1 MIKSCEQ
8 LWDMSVDGNDRSN
21 QMSHVIGNIEAG
33 IVSFLMKII
42 FRFSVKNRDI
52 ILGFNGKKT
61 GAVIL
66 SPHNSYIDVVMM
78 FLASWPKRW
87 TRLIARENL
96 FTVAHGLLGFFIARV
111 GSFPVKRDTADMS
124 TVKRAAK
131 FLKNGELVGIFPEG
145 TRRGKGDSV
154 PVIHG
159 GAALIAKLGRAPLVP
174 LGLRN
179 VEKIKRKGERVRFPK
194 LTAIYGEPIAL
205 SSFDFIPKEERLE
218 AATWY
223 VLREAFALSQDVR
236 AEEVDM
242 VALFPD
248 NKDYTALF
256 ADHDIPRL
264 DPSTLPDYEPKVPK
278 AKEAE
283 ASQRTPEAKE

>member
-1 MIKSCEQ
+1 MGVIKSREQ
-8 LWDMSVDGNDRSN
+8 LWDMSVDGNDKTD

-33 IVSFLMKII
+33 IVCALMKLV
-42 FRFSVKNRDI
+42 FRFSVKNRSI
-52 ILGFNGKKT
+52 IEAFDGKKT

-78 FLASWPKRW
+78 FLAAWPKRW
-87 TRLIARENL
+87 TRLIARESL
-96 FTVAHGLLGFFIARV
+96 FTVAGGILGFFFARV

-124 TVKRAAK
+124 TVKRAAR

-145 TRRGKGDSV
+145 TRRGKGNKESE
-154 PVIHG
+154 IHG

-174 LGLRN
+174 LGLKN
-179 VEKIKRKGERVRFPK
+179 VDRIKRKGERVRFPK

-205 SSFDFIPKEERLE
+205 SSFDFLPKEERLE

-223 VLREAFALSQDVR
+223 VLREAFALSHDIE
-236 AEEVDM
+236 ASEVDM

-248 NKDYTALF
+248 NKDFTAVF
-256 ADHDIPRL
+256 ADHEIPRL
-264 DPSTLPDYEPKVPK
+264 DPATLPDYEAKPK
-278 AKEAE
+278 E
-283 ASQRTPEAKE
+283 

>member
-1 MIKSCEQ
+1 MKSREQ

-33 IVSFLMKII
+33 IVSFLMKIV
-42 FRFSVKNRDI
+42 FRFSVKNREV
-52 ILGFNGKKT
+52 ILAFKGKKT

-96 FTVAHGLLGFFIARV
+96 FTKAHGLLGFFIARV

-124 TVKRAAK
+124 TVKRAAR

-145 TRRGKGDSV
+145 TRRGKGDTAS
-154 PVIHG
+154 VIHG
-159 GAALIAKLGRAPLVP
+159 GAALIAKLGRAPLIP
-174 LGLRN
+174 LGLKN

-223 VLREAFALSQDVR
+223 VLREAFALSHDIT

-242 VALFPD
+242 VALFPE

-256 ADHDIPRL
+256 AGHEIPRL
-264 DPSTLPDYEPKVPK
+264 DPSTLPDYEPKTSK
-278 AKEAE
+278 TKDAGASGDASQAKE
-283 ASQRTPEAKE
+283 